1 VSVVSYNLVI
11 GQSVGVDTRQQI
23 TSADT
28 DVGVDELTRTDHF
41 MARLEQGEVIE
52 KVVRRHV
59 VLVHQLHE
67 LEVALDAGSEG
78 LP

>member
-1 VSVVSYNLVI
+1 
-11 GQSVGVDTRQQI
+11 
-23 TSADT
+23 
-28 DVGVDELTRTDHF
+28 